1 MKRVIVYDIEHFI
14 PHSWFVK
21 TNMDGSPDNPY
32 RVIRLYERGVIN
44 IKEVID
50 KLGEYALS
58 QDWSEIKPEPFSPSP
73 TCGLF
78 HNPQSPKFSNLS
90 VYMWIRENFDFV
102 EHRILAV
109 KFASRE
115 LFEEFIKIFPMS
127 SMTELEKSSGEVCDD
142 GSYSTHLFMTFKE
155 RFALSRLK
163 EDHGWE
169 LVLADSGLK
178 VFTGD

>member
-1 MKRVIVYDIEHFI
+1 MKRVIVYNSEHFI

-21 TNMDGSPDNPY
+21 TNDDSPDSPW
-32 RVIRLYERGVIN
+32 RVIRLYQRGVVN

-102 EHRILAV
+102 EHKILAV
-109 KFASRE
+109 RFASRE
-115 LFEEFIKIFPMS
+115 LFEEFVKIFPMS

>member
-1 MKRVIVYDIEHFI
+1 MKRVIVYNSEHFI

-21 TNMDGSPDNPY
+21 INDGSHSNPY
-32 RVIRLYERGVIN
+32 RVIRLYERGAAN

-50 KLGEYALS
+50 RLGEIALS

-78 HNPQSPKFSNLS
+78 HNPKSPKFSNLS

-102 EHRILAV
+102 EHQILAV

-127 SMTELEKSSGEVCDD
+127 SMTELKKMGWVCND
-142 GSYSTHLFMTFKE
+142 GSYNVRLFMTFKE